1 MCMNLW
7 SFSATQRTTHA
18 SSSGGK
24 SKDVIGAAAMMRR
37 AMRVVFTLGL
47 AFATGGSF
55 GESTEGTSTRFGVG
69 AVGILGI
76 AGGRMCGKS
85 RTRIFPRTEVITLKA
100 ARQDLADDRRLSLT
114 TATHRGRRA

>member
-37 AMRVVFTLGL
+37 AMRVVFTLDL
-47 AFATGGSF
+47 AFGFATGGSF
-55 GESTEGTSTRFGVG
+55 GESTEGTSTRFGVE
-69 AVGILGI
+69 AVGIVGI
-76 AGGRMCGKS
+76 AGGRMCGKDS
-85 RTRIFPRTEVITLKA
+85 DPN
-100 ARQDLADDRRLSLT
+100 LSDN
-114 TATHRGRRA
+114 

>member
-7 SFSATQRTTHA
+7 SFSATQRTTHV

-24 SKDVIGAAAMMRR
+24 SKDAIGPAAMMRR
-37 AMRVVFTLGL
+37 AMRVVFTLDL

-76 AGGRMCGKS
+76 AGGRMCWKVS
-85 RTRIFPRTEVITLKA
+85 DPN
-100 ARQDLADDRRLSLT
+100 LSEN
-114 TATHRGRRA
+114 

>member
-85 RTRIFPRTEVITLKA
+85 RTRIFPRTEVITFYP
-100 ARQDLADDRRLSLT
+100 LT
-114 TATHRGRRA
+114 PRGRVSGA

>member
-55 GESTEGTSTRFGVG
+55 GESTEGTSTRFGVE
-69 AVGILGI
+69 ALGI
-76 AGGRMCGKS
+76 A
-85 RTRIFPRTEVITLKA
+85 
-100 ARQDLADDRRLSLT
+100 ADSTGALVMKVSDPNLSEN
-114 TATHRGRRA
+114 

>member
-1 MCMNLW
+1 
-7 SFSATQRTTHA
+7 
-18 SSSGGK
+18 
-24 SKDVIGAAAMMRR
+24 MRR

-85 RTRIFPRTEVITLKA
+85 RTRIFPRTEVITFFFPGYYVLGS
-100 ARQDLADDRRLSLT
+100 QGCLTDLR
-114 TATHRGRRA
+114 

>member
-1 MCMNLW
+1 
-7 SFSATQRTTHA
+7 
-18 SSSGGK
+18 
-24 SKDVIGAAAMMRR
+24 
-37 AMRVVFTLGL
+37 MRVVFTLGL

-85 RTRIFPRTEVITLKA
+85 RTRIFPRTEVITLA
-100 ARQDLADDRRLSLT
+100 CAREPKGIPASVQEKMKEAFDNA
-114 TATHRGRRA
+114 

>member
-55 GESTEGTSTRFGVG
+55 GESTEGTRFGVE
-69 AVGILGI
+69 AVGIVGI
-76 AGGRMCGKS
+76 AGGRMCGKDS
-85 RTRIFPRTEVITLKA
+85 DPN
-100 ARQDLADDRRLSLT
+100 LSEN
-114 TATHRGRRA
+114 

>member
-1 MCMNLW
+1 MNLW

-85 RTRIFPRTEVITLKA
+85 RTRIFPRTEVITAVRSTL
-100 ARQDLADDRRLSLT
+100 
-114 TATHRGRRA
+114 